1 MRVNEK
7 LAEMYPT
14 TQSMQEARKK
24 YNSWEHM
31 GQSIGVGHNSLYL
44 HRKRLNMPRETNRE
58 EKNNFVEHLTTEE
71 IDARIKALFAGVSTN
86 IVKVYKIVKPK
97 IFYQDQRGYKGLK
110 YLRDDKGTSWNKI
123 THNMMPYALLGRA
136 I

>member
-14 TQSMQEARKK
+14 AKAMQEARKK

-31 GQSIGVGHNSLYL
+31 CQSIGVGHNSLYL
-44 HRKRLNMPRETNRE
+44 HRRRLNMPRETN
-58 EKNNFVEHLTTEE
+58 EKESQMFAEHLTTKQ
-71 IDARIKALFAGVSTN
+71 IDERIKALFSGVSTN
-86 IVKVYKIVKPK
+86 IVKVYKIVNSK
-97 IFYQDQRGYKGLK
+97 IFYQDQRGYLGLRFDREEKGL
-110 YLRDDKGTSWNKI
+110 SWNKI
-123 THNMMPYALLGRA
+123 NHDMMPYAIAGR